1 LISKAEIKFISS
13 LGLKKYRDKHQ
24 MFIAEG
30 PKVIGEFLSAGYQL
44 HKSYAEGDD
53 TLTGL
58 PAQPVNTS
66 QLKRISQ
73 LKNPNNCLAV
83 FYKPRSS
90 PPKFSGLTLALDGLR
105 DPGNLGTIIRLC
117 DWFGVDELLC
127 SEDTVDC
134 YNPKVVQAS
143 MGSLARVNVNYLNLE
158 ETLDSI
164 DLLVFTTDMEG
175 ESVYNAG
182 LPKRAVLVMG
192 NEGKGISP
200 GIFKLADHRV
210 TIPSFG
216 GGQGAESLNV
226 AMATAIMLNEF
237 RRPPTGK

>member
-13 LGLKKYRDKHQ
+13 LGLKKYRDKQQ

-30 PKVIGEFLSAGYQL
+30 PKVIGEFLSAGFRL
-44 HKSYAEGDD
+44 HKAYAEGGD
-53 TLTGL
+53 TPAGL
-58 PAQPVNTS
+58 PAETVNAS

-73 LKNPNNCLAV
+73 LKNPNSCLAA
-83 FYKPRSS
+83 FHIPKPS

-117 DWFGVDELLC
+117 DWFGVEELLC

-143 MGSLARVNVNYLNLE
+143 MGSLARVNVIYLNLE
-158 ETLDSI
+158 EMLSSI
-164 DLLVFTTDMEG
+164 DLPVFTTDMEG
-175 ESVYNAG
+175 EAVKDVG
-182 LPKRAVLVMG
+182 LPMRAVLVMG

-200 GIFKLADHRV
+200 RIFKLADHRV

-216 GGQGAESLNV
+216 NSKGAESLNV
-226 AMATAIMLNEF
+226 AMATAIILHEF
-237 RRPPTGK
+237 RRPLTGK